1 MKTGEHIRFEEDNK
15 PYTIKAMNKRYLIC
29 VRPHTVAEREEE
41 IKKWQEGLGERMSHA
56 ESEDEADYVHCSY
69 LLNNGDCLDPISDD
83 TFAYTIVDLKERI
96 RGADNYG
103 CKYDYDQ
110 ASQCQAALKQLGKK
124 TAEFSISRRNR
135 VPLKILTDDAVKQ
148 ESRNE

>member
-1 MKTGEHIRFEEDNK
+1 MKTGDEIRFEEDSK

-29 VRPHTVAEREEE
+29 VRPYTVAEREEE
-41 IKKWQEGLGERMSHA
+41 MKRWKTGLKENMA
-56 ESEDEADYVHCSY
+56 EVEDDEDELDYVHSSY
-69 LLNNGDCLDPISDD
+69 LLNNGDCPEPIDDD
-83 TFAYTIVDLKERI
+83 TFAYTIVDLEEQI

-135 VPLKILTDDAVKQ
+135 VALKICG
-148 ESRNE
+148 N